1 MKKLEIS
8 MKNYTLA
15 IISLIMIAACGGGG
29 GGGSDSPGSGYT
41 TPTNNP
47 PSITNT
53 NMNISVVE
61 NQTAAFT
68 VNVTDPNGDTLTY
81 SLSGDDAS
89 LLTITNQG
97 VVAFITAPDFEDPS
111 DSDTNNVYKITVTVT
126 DGSLSANAN
135 FEITVTNDT
144 SDDVT
149 TSNYDGTFVMSGPIQ
164 SATICLV
171 ESLSTSCSD
180 ASSNTVTAQDGTFSL
195 TVDSNAANGII
206 KSEGGFDPNTN
217 WEIEDQRYG
226 AIGEPTTE
234 QNFVISPASTLLYEY
249 DNNTNYETFKTKLGI
264 DDSFMIRTDNPF
276 ESLSSNASNKA
287 AVVYSQLLVLNE
299 VLNEIHTYDTNSSE
313 WYLTKNILER
323 SGNYTSLGDTTF
335 IKNLLSNLDDNFSP
349 SSSQLVSLSAGISS
363 FLQKIY
369 ADSSNTHSYFTK
381 VGIKELEDLMEAV
394 MNNTADIN
402 EIDKLTFNTIDWIN
416 ENTSWEGGSITDNE
430 QNIVTTT
437 YSLSNEGSSNYLV
450 DQVNTSNT
458 DFIIYVK
465 EGDIIKFDATSSV
478 TSNHPFLLSTEVDDR
493 DDSAQIGTNEGW
505 DKDTL
510 TLTVSANTP
519 DEIYPYCDFHAGMYT
534 RGKIVKIDNYNVT
547 NLDVTNASG
556 ALQVKGTVATGPFKG
571 ASGFTYKVYLTRQDS
586 SDHEHTFYEYPNLTF
601 YMPND
606 QGYHGSEN
614 ASTDEL
620 FKPKSHYVD
629 SSGTSESDDG
639 Y

>member
-1 MKKLEIS
+1 
-8 MKNYTLA
+8 MKNYTLVF
-15 IISLIMIAACGGGG
+15 ISLITLAACGGGG
-29 GGGSDSPGSGYT
+29 GGGSDAPGSGYT
-41 TPTNNP
+41 TPTNSP

-61 NQTAAFT
+61 NQTSAFT
-68 VNVTDPNGDTLTY
+68 VNATDPNGDTLTY

-89 LLTITNQG
+89 LLSISNQG
-97 VVAFITAPDFEDPS
+97 VVTFNTAPDFENPS
-111 DSDTNNVYKITVTVT
+111 DGDTDNVYKITVTVS
-126 DGSLSANAN
+126 DGSLNANAN

-144 SDDVT
+144 SDDIT
-149 TSNYDGTFVMSGPIQ
+149 TENYDGTLVLSGPIQ
-164 SATICLV
+164 SADICFV
-171 ESLSTSCSD
+171 ENITTPCSESSYTTTTS
-180 ASSNTVTAQDGTFSL
+180 QDGTFSL
-195 TVDSNAANGII
+195 SVDSGAGTGII
-206 KSEGGFDPNTN
+206 KSENGFDPNTN
-217 WEIEDQRYG
+217 WQFEEGRG
-226 AIGEPTTE
+226 AAIGEPTTG
-234 QNFVISPASTLLYEY
+234 QNFIINPATTALYLY
-249 DNNTNYETFKTKLGI
+249 DNNTDYETFKNKLGL
-264 DDSFMIRTDNPF
+264 DSDFMIRFNNPF
-276 ESLSSNASNKA
+276 TSLSSEASNKA
-287 AVVYSQLLVLNE
+287 AVVYSQII
-299 VLNEIHTYDTNSSE
+299 VLNEILREIHTFNENSSE
-313 WYLTKNILER
+313 WYLTKNIIER
-323 SGNYTSLGDTTF
+323 TGDQTSLGDTTF
-335 IKNLLSNLDDNFSP
+335 IKNLLSNLDDSFSP

-369 ADSSNTHSYFTK
+369 ADNNNAHSYFTK
-381 VGIKELEDLMEAV
+381 VGTKELEDLMEAV

-402 EIDKLTFNTIDWIN
+402 EIDKLTFNTIEWIN

-437 YSLSNEGSSNYLV
+437 YSLSNESSSNYLV
-450 DQVNTSNT
+450 DQVNTSTT

-493 DDSAQIGTNEGW
+493 DDSAQIGISEGW

-534 RGKIVKIDNYNVT
+534 RGKIVKVDNYNVN

-620 FKPKSHYVD
+620 FKPKSHYVA

>member
-1 MKKLEIS
+1 
-8 MKNYTLA
+8 MKNFTLVF
-15 IISLIMIAACGGGG
+15 ISLFMIVACGGGG
-29 GGGSDSPGSGYT
+29 GSDASGSGYT
-41 TPTNNP
+41 EPTNNP

-61 NQTAAFT
+61 NQTSAFT
-68 VNVTDPNGDTLTY
+68 VNATDPNGDTLTY

-89 LLTITNQG
+89 LLSISNQG
-97 VVAFITAPDFEDPS
+97 VVTFNTAPDFENPS
-111 DSDTNNVYKITVTVT
+111 DGDADNVYKITVTVS
-126 DGSLSANAN
+126 DGSLNATAN

-144 SDDVT
+144 SDDIT
-149 TSNYDGTFVMSGPIQ
+149 TENYDGTFILSGPIQ
-164 SATICLV
+164 SADICFVENITIPCS
-171 ESLSTSCSD
+171 ESSYTTTTS
-180 ASSNTVTAQDGTFSL
+180 QDGTFSL
-195 TVDSNAANGII
+195 SVDSDAGTGII
-206 KSEGGFDPNTN
+206 KTENGFDPNTN
-217 WEIEDQRYG
+217 WEFEEGRSY
-226 AIGEPTTE
+226 AIGEPTTG
-234 QNFVISPASTLLYEY
+234 QNFIINPATTALYLY
-249 DNNTNYETFKTKLGI
+249 DNNTDYETFKNKLGI
-264 DDSFMIRTDNPF
+264 DSDFMIRFNNPF
-276 ESLSSNASNKA
+276 TSLSSEASNKA
-287 AVVYSQLLVLNE
+287 AVVYSQII
-299 VLNEIHTYDTNSSE
+299 VLNEILREIHTFNENSSE
-313 WYLTKNILER
+313 WYLTKNIIER
-323 SGNYTSLGDTTF
+323 TGDETSLGDTTF
-335 IKNLLSNLDDNFSP
+335 IKNLLSNLDDSFSP

-363 FLQKIY
+363 FLQKMY
-369 ADSSNTHSYFTK
+369 ADNNNAHSYFTK
-381 VGIKELEDLMEAV
+381 IGTKELEDLMEAV

-416 ENTSWEGGSITDNE
+416 ENTSWEGGSIIDNE

-437 YSLSNEGSSNYLV
+437 YSLSNESSSNYLV
-450 DQVNTSNT
+450 DQVNTST
-458 DFIIYVK
+458 TEFIIYVK

-493 DDSAQIGTNEGW
+493 DDSAQIGINEGW

-534 RGKIVKIDNYNVT
+534 RGKIVKVDNYNVN

-614 ASTDEL
+614 ASSDEL
-620 FKPKSHYVD
+620 FKPKSHYVAA
-629 SSGTSESDDG
+629 SGTSESDDG

>member
-1 MKKLEIS
+1 
-8 MKNYTLA
+8 MKNYTLV
-15 IISLIMIAACGGGG
+15 IISLIIIAACGGG

-68 VNVTDPNGDTLTY
+68 VNATDPNGDTLTY

-97 VVAFITAPDFEDPS
+97 VVTFITAPDFEDPS

-149 TSNYDGTFVMSGPIQ
+149 TSNYDGTLVMSGPIQ

-195 TVDSNAANGII
+195 TVDSNSANGII

-249 DNNTNYETFKTKLGI
+249 DNNTSYETFKTNLGI
-264 DDSFMIRTDNPF
+264 DDGFMIRTDNPF

-519 DEIYPYCDFHAGMYT
+519 AEIYPYCDFHAGMYT
-534 RGKIVKIDNYNVT
+534 RGKIVKVDNYNVT

-620 FKPKSHYVD
+620 FKPKSHYVA

>member
-1 MKKLEIS
+1 
-8 MKNYTLA
+8 MKNYTLVF
-15 IISLIMIAACGGGG
+15 ISLITLAACGGGG
-29 GGGSDSPGSGYT
+29 GGGSDAPGSGYT

-61 NQTAAFT
+61 NQTSAFT
-68 VNVTDPNGDTLTY
+68 VNATDPNGDTLTY

-89 LLTITNQG
+89 LLSISNQG
-97 VVAFITAPDFEDPS
+97 VVTFNTAPDFENPS
-111 DSDTNNVYKITVTVT
+111 DGDTDNVYKITVTVS
-126 DGSLSANAN
+126 DGSLNANAN

-144 SDDVT
+144 SDDIT
-149 TSNYDGTFVMSGPIQ
+149 TENYDGTLVLSGPIQ
-164 SATICLV
+164 SADICFV
-171 ESLSTSCSD
+171 ENITTPCSESSYTTTTS
-180 ASSNTVTAQDGTFSL
+180 QDGTFSL
-195 TVDSNAANGII
+195 SVDSGAGTGII
-206 KSEGGFDPNTN
+206 KSENGFDPNTN
-217 WEIEDQRYG
+217 WQFEEGRG
-226 AIGEPTTE
+226 AAIGEPTTG
-234 QNFVISPASTLLYEY
+234 QNFIINPATTALYLY
-249 DNNTNYETFKTKLGI
+249 DNNTDYETFKNKLGL
-264 DDSFMIRTDNPF
+264 DSDFMIRFNNPF
-276 ESLSSNASNKA
+276 TSLSSEASNKA
-287 AVVYSQLLVLNE
+287 AVVYSQIIVLNE
-299 VLNEIHTYDTNSSE
+299 VLREIHTFNENSSE
-313 WYLTKNILER
+313 WYLTKNIIER
-323 SGNYTSLGDTTF
+323 TGDQTSLGDTTF
-335 IKNLLSNLDDNFSP
+335 IKNLLSNLDDSFSP

-369 ADSSNTHSYFTK
+369 ADNNNAHSYFTK
-381 VGIKELEDLMEAV
+381 VGTKELEDLMEAV

-402 EIDKLTFNTIDWIN
+402 EIDKLTFNTIEWIN

-437 YSLSNEGSSNYLV
+437 YSLSNESSSNYLV
-450 DQVNTSNT
+450 DQVNTSTT

-478 TSNHPFLLSTEVDDR
+478 TSNHPFLLSTEIDDR
-493 DDSAQIGTNEGW
+493 DDSAQIGISEGW

-534 RGKIVKIDNYNVT
+534 RGKIVKVDNYNVN

-620 FKPKSHYVD
+620 FKPKSHYVA

>member
-1 MKKLEIS
+1 
-8 MKNYTLA
+8 MKNYTLVF
-15 IISLIMIAACGGGG
+15 ISLITLAACGGGG
-29 GGGSDSPGSGYT
+29 GGGSDAPGSGYT

-61 NQTAAFT
+61 NQTSAFT
-68 VNVTDPNGDTLTY
+68 VNATDPNGDTLTY

-89 LLTITNQG
+89 LLSISNQG
-97 VVAFITAPDFEDPS
+97 VVTFNTAPDFENPS
-111 DSDTNNVYKITVTVT
+111 DGDTDNVYKITVTVS
-126 DGSLSANAN
+126 DGSLSATAN

-144 SDDVT
+144 SDDIT
-149 TSNYDGTFVMSGPIQ
+149 TENYDGTLVLSGPIQ
-164 SATICLV
+164 SADICFV
-171 ESLSTSCSD
+171 ENITTPCSESSYTTTTS
-180 ASSNTVTAQDGTFSL
+180 QDGTFSL
-195 TVDSNAANGII
+195 SVDSGAGTGII
-206 KSEGGFDPNTN
+206 KSENGFDPNTN
-217 WEIEDQRYG
+217 WQFEEGRG
-226 AIGEPTTE
+226 AAIGEPTTG
-234 QNFVISPASTLLYEY
+234 QNFIINPATTALYLY
-249 DNNTNYETFKTKLGI
+249 DNNTDYEAFKNKLGL
-264 DDSFMIRTDNPF
+264 DSDFMIRFNNPF
-276 ESLSSNASNKA
+276 TSLSSEASNKA
-287 AVVYSQLLVLNE
+287 AVVYSQIIVLNE
-299 VLNEIHTYDTNSSE
+299 VLKEIHTFNENSSE
-313 WYLTKNILER
+313 WYLTKNIIER
-323 SGNYTSLGDTTF
+323 TGDQTSLGDTTF
-335 IKNLLSNLDDNFSP
+335 IKNLLSNLDDSFSP

-369 ADSSNTHSYFTK
+369 ADNNNAHSYFTK
-381 VGIKELEDLMEAV
+381 VGTKELEDLMEAV

-402 EIDKLTFNTIDWIN
+402 EIDKLTFNTIEWIN

-437 YSLSNEGSSNYLV
+437 YSLSNESSSNYLV
-450 DQVNTSNT
+450 DQVNTSTT

-493 DDSAQIGTNEGW
+493 DDSAQIGISEGW

-534 RGKIVKIDNYNVT
+534 RGKIVKVDNYNVN

-620 FKPKSHYVD
+620 FKPKSHYVA

>member
-1 MKKLEIS
+1 
-8 MKNYTLA
+8 MKNYTLVF
-15 IISLIMIAACGGGG
+15 ISLITLAACGGGG
-29 GGGSDSPGSGYT
+29 GGGSDAPGSGYT

-61 NQTAAFT
+61 NQTSAFT
-68 VNVTDPNGDTLTY
+68 VNATDPNGDTLTY

-89 LLTITNQG
+89 LLSISNQG
-97 VVAFITAPDFEDPS
+97 VVTFNTAPDFENPS
-111 DSDTNNVYKITVTVT
+111 DGDTDNVYKITVTVS
-126 DGSLSANAN
+126 DGSLNANAN

-144 SDDVT
+144 SDDIT
-149 TSNYDGTFVMSGPIQ
+149 TENYDGTLVLSGPIQ
-164 SATICLV
+164 SADICFV
-171 ESLSTSCSD
+171 ENITTPCSESSYTTTTS
-180 ASSNTVTAQDGTFSL
+180 QDGTFSL
-195 TVDSNAANGII
+195 SVDSGAGTGII
-206 KSEGGFDPNTN
+206 KSENGFDPNTN
-217 WEIEDQRYG
+217 WQFEEGRG
-226 AIGEPTTE
+226 AAIGEPTTG
-234 QNFVISPASTLLYEY
+234 QNFIINPATTALYLY
-249 DNNTNYETFKTKLGI
+249 DNNTDYETFKNKLGL
-264 DDSFMIRTDNPF
+264 DSDFMIRFNNPF
-276 ESLSSNASNKA
+276 TSLSSEASNKA
-287 AVVYSQLLVLNE
+287 AVVYSQIIVLNE
-299 VLNEIHTYDTNSSE
+299 VLREIHTFNENSSE
-313 WYLTKNILER
+313 WYLTKNIIER
-323 SGNYTSLGDTTF
+323 TGDQTSLGDTTF
-335 IKNLLSNLDDNFSP
+335 IKNLLSNLDDSFSP

-369 ADSSNTHSYFTK
+369 ADNNNAHSYFTK
-381 VGIKELEDLMEAV
+381 VGTKELEDLMEAV

-402 EIDKLTFNTIDWIN
+402 EIDKLTFNTIEWIN

-437 YSLSNEGSSNYLV
+437 YSLSNESSSNYLV
-450 DQVNTSNT
+450 DEVNTSTT

-493 DDSAQIGTNEGW
+493 DDSAQIGISEGW

-534 RGKIVKIDNYNVT
+534 RGKIVKVDNYNVN

-620 FKPKSHYVD
+620 FKPKSHYVA

>member
-1 MKKLEIS
+1 
-8 MKNYTLA
+8 MKNYTLV
-15 IISLIMIAACGGGG
+15 IISLIIIAACGGG

-68 VNVTDPNGDTLTY
+68 VNATDPNGDTLTY

-97 VVAFITAPDFEDPS
+97 VVTFIAAPDFEDPS

-149 TSNYDGTFVMSGPIQ
+149 TSNYDGTLVMSGPIQ

-249 DNNTNYETFKTKLGI
+249 DNNTSYETFKTNLGI
-264 DDSFMIRTDNPF
+264 DDGFMIRTDNPF

-519 DEIYPYCDFHAGMYT
+519 AEIYPYCDFHAGMYT
-534 RGKIVKIDNYNVT
+534 RGKIVKVDNYNVT

-614 ASTDEL
+614 ESNDQI
-620 FKPKSHYVD
+620 FKPKSHYVT
-629 SSGTSESDDG
+629 SSGTGGSDDD

>member
-1 MKKLEIS
+1 
-8 MKNYTLA
+8 MKNCTLVF
-15 IISLIMIAACGGGG
+15 ISLITLAACGGGG
-29 GGGSDSPGSGYT
+29 GGGSDAPGTGYT

-61 NQTAAFT
+61 NQTSAFT
-68 VNVTDPNGDTLTY
+68 VNATDPNGDTLTY

-89 LLTITNQG
+89 LLSISNQG
-97 VVAFITAPDFEDPS
+97 VVTFNTAPDFENPS
-111 DSDTNNVYKITVTVT
+111 DGDTDNVYKITVTVS
-126 DGSLSANAN
+126 DGSLNANAN

-144 SDDVT
+144 SDDIT
-149 TSNYDGTFVMSGPIQ
+149 TENYDGTLVLSGPIQ
-164 SATICLV
+164 SADICFV
-171 ESLSTSCSD
+171 ENITTPCSESSYTTTTS
-180 ASSNTVTAQDGTFSL
+180 QDGTFSL
-195 TVDSNAANGII
+195 SVDSGAGTGII
-206 KSEGGFDPNTN
+206 KSENGFDPNTN
-217 WEIEDQRYG
+217 WQFEEGRG
-226 AIGEPTTE
+226 AAIGEPTTG
-234 QNFVISPASTLLYEY
+234 QNFIINPATTALYLY
-249 DNNTNYETFKTKLGI
+249 DNNTDYETFKNKLGL
-264 DDSFMIRTDNPF
+264 DSDFMIRFNNPF
-276 ESLSSNASNKA
+276 TSLSSEASNKA
-287 AVVYSQLLVLNE
+287 AVVYSQIIVLNE
-299 VLNEIHTYDTNSSE
+299 VLREIHTFNENSSE
-313 WYLTKNILER
+313 WYLTKNIIER
-323 SGNYTSLGDTTF
+323 TGDQTSLGDTTF
-335 IKNLLSNLDDNFSP
+335 IKNLLSNLDDSFSP

-369 ADSSNTHSYFTK
+369 ADNNNAHSYFTK
-381 VGIKELEDLMEAV
+381 VGTKELEDLMEAV

-402 EIDKLTFNTIDWIN
+402 EIDKLTFNTIEWIN

-437 YSLSNEGSSNYLV
+437 YSLSNESSSNYLV
-450 DQVNTSNT
+450 DQVNTSTT

-493 DDSAQIGTNEGW
+493 DDSAQIGISEGW

-534 RGKIVKIDNYNVT
+534 RGKIVKVDNYNVN

-620 FKPKSHYVD
+620 FKPKSHYVA